1 MNLTPMYEAL
11 AKGQSRAFFSA
22 HPEYVR
28 KDVAEAAR
36 EDVRRAAHEG
46 RADIMFLAASAA
58 ASIYLDLGDRP
69 QSLINRL
76 DALQALFMI
85 SEAETEYDTV
95 REQAL
100 ELHQMAREI
109 SSRQIVLGSLV
120 LAADCSWFS
129 TGAANSRQDTQAQA
143 DRLERTLDDVLAAL
157 YAAGPVAGDPGARV
171 WVERLASILAISANA
186 AMDAVGS
193 WSSGQPDTDRLEGQ
207 LRQLAAAADVLPVD
221 MKFEGEGPGKAADVA
236 VVLEQLES
244 EFNLDG
250 GEPRSRS
257 VASRDDNGR

>member
-1 MNLTPMYEAL
+1 MNLAPMYEAL
-11 AKGQSRAFFSA
+11 SKGQSRAFFNA

-36 EDVRRAAHEG
+36 EDMRRAAHQG
-46 RADIMFLAASAA
+46 RADTVFLAASGAA
-58 ASIYLDLGDRP
+58 WIYLALGDRP
-69 QSLINRL
+69 QFLINRL

-85 SEAETEYDTV
+85 SEAESEYGNV

-109 SSRQIVLGSLV
+109 SSQPIMFESLV

-129 TGAANSRQDTQAQA
+129 TEAAKTRQDTQAQA

-157 YAAGPVAGDPGARV
+157 RAARPVSTDPDVRV
-171 WVERLASILAISANA
+171 WVERLASILAISANT
-186 AMDAVGS
+186 AMSAVGS
-193 WSSGQPDTDRLEGQ
+193 WSNQQPNPDPLEGR

-236 VVLEQLES
+236 VILEQLES
-244 EFNLDG
+244 EFG
-250 GEPRSRS
+250 
-257 VASRDDNGR
+257 